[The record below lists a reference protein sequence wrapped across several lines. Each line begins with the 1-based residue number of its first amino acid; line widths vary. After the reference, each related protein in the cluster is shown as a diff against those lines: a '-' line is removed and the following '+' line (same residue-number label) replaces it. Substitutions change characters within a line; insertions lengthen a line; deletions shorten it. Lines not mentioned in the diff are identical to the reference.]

1 MLISSLRYSIYK
13 VQTRF
18 LLRRKLLDYI
28 TLKSVCQ
35 EHYLSFF
42 ELFRVDFSVAAFA
55 GNRVILAPMFPFVKN
70 FFLFSHKSLHLLL
83 DAIRSHEQLAYLT
96 TPFSICQEK
105 MRIFIPDFSNPSGEG
120 FHLCTSGS
128 LTGA

>member
-1 MLISSLRYSIYK
+1 MLLIVFTLFNLQGTDTLSASQEAFGLYHTQIRLSRTLFKFFRTFSSGFFHCCLRRQLRYFSTDVSI
-13 VQTRF
+13 
-18 LLRRKLLDYI
+18 
-28 TLKSVCQ
+28 CQ
-35 EHYLSFF
+35 E
-42 ELFRVDFSVAAFA
+42 
-55 GNRVILAPMFPFVKN
+55 
-70 FFLFSHKSLHLLL
+70 LFSRKSLHLLL

>member
-55 GNRVILAPMFPFVKN
+55 GNCVSLALMFPFVEN

-83 DAIRSHEQLAYLT
+83 DAICSHEQLAYIT
-96 TPFSICQEK
+96 ISFSICQEK
-105 MRIFIPDFSNPSGEG
+105 NAVFYS
-120 FHLCTSGS
+120 
-128 LTGA
+128 